1 MTAYIVDSSVVL
13 AVLLNENGA
22 DNSLRYFKDG
32 QCCSVNVTEI
42 IARLIDKGRTP
53 DEAVSDFGDMGLD
66 VGGFSAETAVLAG
79 QLRLATRH
87 KGLSLGDRACLALAI
102 RENAVAV
109 TADRSWA
116 DLDIGCKI
124 ELIR

>member
-1 MTAYIVDSSVVL
+1 MTGYVLDSSVVL
-13 AVLLNENGA
+13 AVLLDESGA
-22 DNSLRYFKDG
+22 DNALRYFQRG

-53 DEAVSDFGDMGLD
+53 DEAVGDFVDTGIGID
-66 VGGFSAETAVLAG
+66 GFDADLAVLAG
-79 QLRLATRH
+79 SLRATTKH

-102 RENAVAV
+102 SKGAIAV
-109 TADRSWA
+109 TADRQWL
-116 DLDIGCKI
+116 DLDVGCAI